1 MWLQK
6 PISCKCEVLKGWHV
20 SQVELFLRL
29 LRAACWLVS
38 VHWYPALHSKAV
50 FAKKFVLKEVV
61 MDAQNRFE
69 SLLDEKAPVSKPAG
83 LYQPCLVVGGLAY
96 VSGHLPIQADG
107 SLILG
112 CLGDEL
118 DVEAGKHAA
127 RRAGLASLV
136 TLEHALGSLNKVS
149 RVVKLLGMV
158 SATNTFTE
166 HPAVING
173 CSELYAEIWGT
184 ENGIGVRSAVGVSSL
199 PAGVAVEIEAVFE
212 LL

>member
-1 MWLQK
+1 MK
-6 PISCKCEVLKGWHV
+6 PGQQYGYRFGCVG
-20 SQVELFLRL
+20 LFLRL
-29 LRAACWLVS
+29 LRATCWLVS
-38 VHWYPALHSKAV
+38 VHWYYALLAAVSKRIR
-50 FAKKFVLKEVV
+50 LKEVF

-69 SLLDEKAPVSKPAG
+69 SLLDEKAPISKPAG

-158 SATNTFTE
+158 SATNAFTE

-173 CSELYAEIWGT
+173 CSELYAEIWGA

>member
-1 MWLQK
+1 
-6 PISCKCEVLKGWHV
+6 
-20 SQVELFLRL
+20 
-29 LRAACWLVS
+29 
-38 VHWYPALHSKAV
+38 
-50 FAKKFVLKEVV
+50 

-69 SLLDEKAPVSKPAG
+69 SLVDEKAPVSKPAG

-96 VSGHLPIQADG
+96 VSGHLPVQPDG

-173 CSELYAEIWGT
+173 CSELYAEIWGA